1 MAIRKRMSLSIT
13 IKIVR
18 LGPEIAKRT
27 GLNSDNSLKVN
38 DGPKGNFAKP
48 VSLPPRVSSPR
59 CSTLWKDLAKRRWET
74 WG

>member
-38 DGPKGNFAKP
+38 GGPK
-48 VSLPPRVSSPR
+48 
-59 CSTLWKDLAKRRWET
+59 
-74 WG
+74 